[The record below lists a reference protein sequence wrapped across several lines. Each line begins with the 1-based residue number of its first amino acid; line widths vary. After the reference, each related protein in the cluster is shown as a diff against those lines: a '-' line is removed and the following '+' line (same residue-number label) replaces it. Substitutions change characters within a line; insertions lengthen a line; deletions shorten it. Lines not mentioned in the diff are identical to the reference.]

1 MYFYLDQILFEGT
14 RGGIPVKVGYHRH
27 AVDFHELDQL
37 KPFDKDDSFGRNTV
51 LSYDTGHGTD
61 HDESIIRNRP
71 HFLFEEI
78 YDERRAHTHTGRAAR
93 LDRFRQRAGEKIKLW
108 LGLSP
113 FERSSAPPGLYF
125 GLRDSEGT
133 YKAPRG

>member
-1 MYFYLDQILFEGT
+1 M
-14 RGGIPVKVGYHRH
+14 
-27 AVDFHELDQL
+27 
-37 KPFDKDDSFGRNTV
+37 

-78 YDERRAHTHTGRAAR
+78 YGERTGRTAR
-93 LDRFRQRAGEKIKLW
+93 LGRFRQRAGEKIKLW